1 MISIYG
7 VVVIW
12 TTKHRGDR
20 THFWFRLAWR
30 WLLRVACTKLIR
42 GCTDASHKP
51 STSTS
56 SRLPSAWR
64 LLPLPPTSTCHHRQ
78 CCSLPST
85 LNRQR
90 VVSLKLI
97 HPYPPPPSSM
107 PSPAPS
113 AFCGFTETNIS
124 MIMSMSSTQARLISI
139 TRTSPTSSVMLPWLQ
154 LPLPLVPTKRKS
166 WKSEAPSFKPKPSLA
181 PWIGES
187 LRCHIHIPST
197 KSSKSTAT

>member
-7 VVVIW
+7 VFVIW
-12 TTKHRGDR
+12 ATKHRGDR

-51 STSTS
+51 STS

-97 HPYPPPPSSM
+97 HPYPPSSM
-107 PSPAPS
+107 PSPASS
-113 AFCGFTETNIS
+113 AFCVLRSTETNIS
-124 MIMSMSSTQARLISI
+124 MIMSTSSTS
-139 TRTSPTSSVMLPWLQ
+139 
-154 LPLPLVPTKRKS
+154 
-166 WKSEAPSFKPKPSLA
+166 SEANLHYAEPS
-181 PWIGES
+181 
-187 LRCHIHIPST
+187 
-197 KSSKSTAT
+197 SS

>member
-1 MISIYG
+1 MKNWRRNTLALVEVVWNCLDYEGPLNGLEKCSVICLPNFLKFYMVWCEMISIYG

-97 HPYPPPPSSM
+97 HP
-107 PSPAPS
+107 
-113 AFCGFTETNIS
+113 
-124 MIMSMSSTQARLISI
+124 
-139 TRTSPTSSVMLPWLQ
+139 
-154 LPLPLVPTKRKS
+154 
-166 WKSEAPSFKPKPSLA
+166 
-181 PWIGES
+181 
-187 LRCHIHIPST
+187 
-197 KSSKSTAT
+197 